1 MRLIVR
7 NDGRE
12 TRVRV
17 GVNESASDL
26 EFAFQVSV
34 AVCCGVSSLILCVA
48 ITIRT
53 RLVLNQI

>member
-12 TRVRV
+12 TSVRV
-17 GVNESASDL
+17 GVNEGASDL

-34 AVCCGVSSLILCVA
+34 AACWGVSSLILCVA

-53 RLVLNQI
+53 RLVLHQI